1 MLTPTGV
8 SRADYSAA
16 VMSGA
21 AQHARMVFDNGVTLT
36 EQDME
41 SGGLVIRDILN
52 GDTNLTFGRAVMKE
66 FSVNLLNSDRLNG
79 VAWTGEFTLDIGV
92 EISGST
98 NWVTIGKFQGSRPE
112 KIHYVDV
119 IQFTAHDRMQRF
131 TGDAG
136 KFLDSLA
143 YPITFGS
150 MLYALCAFEGVPYSI
165 FGDELADIKNRSF
178 EKGFIRPEGITTRD
192 LLALMAEACGCYA
205 RINADGQME
214 MMWYQGYG
222 YSITPSMEIGIDTY
236 DLGSGE
242 LWDDLGEGTWADAA
256 DKTWNETGG
265 YQAVFSV
272 DGLRS
277 IASETD
283 IGVAFGSLNGNVYT
297 IVDNPFLVI
306 SEDTDKGYVEDLWDR
321 IQAFG
326 GYLPMHLECAGNWL
340 VEAGDIVTVDVRGDS
355 VSMPV
360 FVKET
365 AWNAGCIDRM
375 EATGEIGRPLYSNEV
390 SQKLSQGGKFHE
402 YRNDLDG
409 LASRVG
415 NAEGNITELEQ
426 TAEGLTT
433 RVADAEGDITTLEQ
447 TTSGLV
453 TRVTDAEGDI
463 TTLEQTAQGLGVEVS
478 RKARVYYSG
487 TAPTGTADDPLETGD
502 LWIDT
507 ANANQMKRWSGSAWV
522 DVSFDDPDKYTVRS
536 GIDITAAGVEVTG
549 GKYVKIQSGGTF
561 DVDATN
567 FKISSTDKE
576 MISGNWSFNDN
587 GSVFESDISGTAEKV
602 SFGVGRPASNIDNSK
617 YSCGLCYEYSYIVV
631 GGVPQYAA
639 NIVFY
644 SYNKGT
650 NTMKKFPILFTP
662 LGQNV
667 YLGDPQNSG
676 NYSPFVIYAKDIHC
690 TDAEVNGIFTNGLTW
705 NQLKGT
711 LT

>member
-8 SRADYSAA
+8 SRAVYSAA

-21 AQHARMVFDNGVTLT
+21 TQHARMVFDNGITLT

-52 GDTNLTFGRAVMKE
+52 GDTNLAFGRAVMKE
-66 FSVNLLNSDRLNG
+66 FSVNLLNSDRLIG
-79 VAWTGEFTLDIGV
+79 VAWTGEFTLELGV
-92 EISGST
+92 EISGAT

-150 MLYALCAFEGVPYSI
+150 ILNALCRFEGVPYSI

-214 MMWYQGYG
+214 MQWYQSYG

-236 DLGSGE
+236 DIGSGE
-242 LWDDLGEGTWADAA
+242 LWNALADETWGEVEPFTWLSAESGTWGDSEIGTWDEASAH
-256 DKTWNETGG
+256 TWNELGG
-265 YQAVFSV
+265 YRAVFSV

-277 IASETD
+277 VMSETD

-306 SEDTDKGYVEDLWDR
+306 NTDADKGYVEDLWDR
-321 IQAFG
+321 VKAFG
-326 GYLPMHLECAGNWL
+326 GYLPMHLECSGNWL
-340 VEAGDIVTVDVRGDS
+340 VEAGDIVTVDVRGNS

-375 EATGEIGRPLYSNEV
+375 EATGEIGKPIYSNEV

-402 YRNDLDG
+402 FRNDIDG
-409 LASRVG
+409 LESRVG
-415 NAEGNITELEQ
+415 
-426 TAEGLTT
+426 
-433 RVADAEGDITTLEQ
+433 DAEGSI
-447 TTSGLV
+447 S
-453 TRVTDAEGDI
+453 
-463 TTLEQTAQGLGVEVS
+463 TLEQTAQGLSLEVS

-487 TAPTGTADDPLETGD
+487 TAPTGTTEDPLETGD

-507 ANANQMKRWSGSAWV
+507 ANSNQMKRWSGSAWV

-536 GIDITAAGVEVTG
+536 GIDIKAAGVEVTG

-576 MISGNWSFNDN
+576 MISGNWSFNDD
-587 GSVFESDISGTAEKV
+587 GSVFNSDISGTAEKV

-617 YSCGLCYEYSYIVV
+617 YSCGLCYEYSYVV
-631 GGVPQYAA
+631 IGGVPQYTA

-650 NTMKKFPILFTP
+650 NTMKKIPIAFAP

-676 NYSPFVIYAKDIHC
+676 NYSPIVVYAKEVHC
-690 TDAEVNGIFTNGLTW
+690 TDAEVTGKFTNGLTW
-705 NQLKGT
+705 NQLKGV
-711 LT
+711 

>member
-8 SRADYSAA
+8 SRADYTAA
-16 VMSGA
+16 IMSGA

-41 SGGLVIRDILN
+41 SGGLVIREMLN
-52 GDTNLTFGRAVMKE
+52 GDTSLTIGKTVMTE
-66 FSVNLLNSDRLNG
+66 VQVNLLNSARLTD
-79 VAWTGEFTLDIGV
+79 VKWTSEFELDIGV
-92 EISGST
+92 EISGVT
-98 NWVTIGKFQGSRPE
+98 NWVTIGKFQGARPE

-150 MLYALCAFEGVPYSI
+150 MLSALCTFEGVPYSI
-165 FGDELADIKNRSF
+165 YGNELTDIKNRSF
-178 EKGFIRPEGITTRD
+178 EKGFIRPEGVTTRD
-192 LLALMAEACGCYA
+192 LLGLMAEACGCYA

-214 MMWYQGYG
+214 MLWYQDYG
-222 YSITPSMEIGIDTY
+222 YSITPGMEIGIDTY

-283 IGVAFGSLNGNVYT
+283 IGVSFGSLNGQVYT
-297 IVDNPFLVI
+297 IVDNPFLAI
-306 SEDTDKGYVEDLWDR
+306 TEDSDKDYVEDIWDR
-321 IQAFG
+321 LYAFG
-326 GYLPMHLECAGNWL
+326 GYLPMNVECAGNWL

-365 AWNAGCIDRM
+365 AWNGGCIDRM
-375 EATGEIGRPLYSNEV
+375 EATGELVRPLYSNEV

-402 YRNDLDG
+402 FRNDIDG

-415 NAEGNITELEQ
+415 DAEGNITELEQ

-433 RVADAEGDITTLEQ
+433 RVGNAEGDITTLEQ

-463 TTLEQTAQGLGVEVS
+463 TTLEQAAQGLSVEVS

-487 TAPTGTADDPLETGD
+487 TAPTGTAEDPLEVGD

-507 ANANQMKRWSGSAWV
+507 ANSNQMKRWSGSAWV

-536 GIDITAAGVEVTG
+536 GIAITAAGIDITG
-549 GKYVKIQSGGTF
+549 AQYVKIGSSGYFKVDTPNFLMDGDAKTIYI
-561 DVDATN
+561 DVTD
-567 FKISSTDKE
+567 FKIDSTNKILKAGNWTLNSNGIYWASGSLDFYIKKTTYGNYDAMYFQFNDTSLGESHGFYLLENGNLVPYGTPVVIPGAPKVYPNIGDSTDRWDTGFFQNIQVK
-576 MISGNWSFNDN
+576 N
-587 GSVFESDISGTAEKV
+587 GF
-602 SFGVGRPASNIDNSK
+602 
-617 YSCGLCYEYSYIVV
+617 
-631 GGVPQYAA
+631 
-639 NIVFY
+639 
-644 SYNKGT
+644 
-650 NTMKKFPILFTP
+650 
-662 LGQNV
+662 
-667 YLGDPQNSG
+667 
-676 NYSPFVIYAKDIHC
+676 
-690 TDAEVNGIFTNGLTW
+690 TW
-705 NQLKGT
+705 NQLKGN
-711 LT
+711 

>member
-66 FSVNLLNSDRLNG
+66 LSVNLLNSSRLNG
-79 VAWTGEFTLDIGV
+79 LGWTSEFTLELGV
-92 EISGST
+92 EISGTT
-98 NWVTIGKFQGSRPE
+98 NWVTIGKFQGSKPE

-119 IQFTAHDRMQRF
+119 IQFTAYDRMQRF

-136 KFLDSLA
+136 KFLESLT
-143 YPITFGS
+143 YPITFGN
-150 MLYALCAFEGVPYSI
+150 MLQALCTFEGVTYTAGS
-165 FGDELADIKNRSF
+165 ELAGMMSRSF
-178 EKGFIRPEGITTRD
+178 AKGFMNAEGLTTRD

-205 RINADGQME
+205 RIDSTGKMKMLWYADN
-214 MMWYQGYG
+214 G
-222 YSITPSMEIGIDTY
+222 YSIVPSMEISIDTY
-236 DLGSGE
+236 DLESGE
-242 LWDDLGEGTWADAA
+242 LWDDLGEGTWNDAA

-277 IASETD
+277 ILTENDT
-283 IGVAFGSLNGNVYT
+283 GVSYGSLNGNVYT

-306 SEDTDKGYVEDLWDR
+306 SEDTDKAYVEALWNR
-321 IQAFG
+321 LKAFG

-340 VEAGDIVTVDVRGDS
+340 VEAGDIVTVDVRGNS

-365 AWNAGCIDRM
+365 AWNGGCIDRM
-375 EATGEIGRPLYSNEV
+375 EATGEIGKPIYSNEV

-402 YRNDLDG
+402 FRNDIDG

-415 NAEGNITELEQ
+415 DAEGNITELEQ

-433 RVADAEGDITTLEQ
+433 RVEDAESDITTL
-447 TTSGLV
+447 T
-453 TRVTDAEGDI
+453 
-463 TTLEQTAQGLGVEVS
+463 QTAQGLSVEVS
-478 RKARVYYSG
+478 RKARVYYAASAPAG
-487 TAPTGTADDPLETGD
+487 TAEDPLETGD

-507 ANANQMKRWSGSAWV
+507 ANANQMKRWDGNAWV

-536 GIDITAAGVEVTG
+536 GIDITAAGIDITG
-549 GKYVKIQSGGTF
+549 AQYVKIGSSGYFKVDTPNFLMDGDAKTIYIDVTDFKIDSANKTLKTGNWTLASGGLYWQTSPYQF
-561 DVDATN
+561 YIKKTTVGNLDAIFFQFNNTNLGETYGFYLMYDGNVIPYETIFPGDIKQTPNIGASDVRWN
-567 FKISSTDKE
+567 I
-576 MISGNWSFNDN
+576 GYFNDVRVKN
-587 GSVFESDISGTAEKV
+587 GF
-602 SFGVGRPASNIDNSK
+602 
-617 YSCGLCYEYSYIVV
+617 
-631 GGVPQYAA
+631 
-639 NIVFY
+639 
-644 SYNKGT
+644 
-650 NTMKKFPILFTP
+650 
-662 LGQNV
+662 
-667 YLGDPQNSG
+667 
-676 NYSPFVIYAKDIHC
+676 
-690 TDAEVNGIFTNGLTW
+690 TW
-705 NQLKGT
+705 NDLKGT
-711 LT
+711 